1 MNGILSDVY
10 LGCMIIGNFFEK
22 NLKHK
27 ITEDDF
33 IDLDDWNASEE
44 CATFAETVFVLA
56 NNVNI
61 SMESAARTV
70 FDMIREVDFRKV
82 TDHQWDEYTR
92 GFLAG
97 QVLGIPTED
106 AKKKAERAEEIWFDS
121 SNHYGYYQEVLND
134 LEGGD

>member
-1 MNGILSDVY
+1 MTRFVGDVY
-10 LGCMIIGNFFEK
+10 MGCMIIGDFFEK

-27 ITEDDF
+27 IAEDDF

-56 NNVNI
+56 DNVNI
-61 SMESAARTV
+61 NMKSAAQTV
-70 FDMIREVDFRKV
+70 FDMIREVGFRKV

-97 QVLGIPTED
+97 QVFGFPTND
-106 AKKKAERAEEIWFDS
+106 ALEKVSKAETLWWGDMKGK
-121 SNHYGYYQEVLND
+121 YGYYQEVLN
-134 LEGGD
+134 EVERS